1 MADNFFDFLNKMDSQ
16 FEQNSKRQEPEIEE
30 NFDDDD
36 DFNEEVVDNE
46 EEVNDEDFNDNIE
59 EEQEEEREEM
69 NEENDIIEKSL
80 DYAKSVLKV
89 VRENFRGK
97 DQRIMFET
105 LRNTLNMYLNESSP
119 APSVQYIPQTTT
131 QSSMPV
137 QSTNEAV
144 SPMLKGSTMTEEEW
158 NRLDANNI
166 DAADIYNQGKQI
178 PVEQLS
184 PKTSNINES
193 KSRAYSKELPLAVRV
208 NANGKPE
215 VDLSKITS
223 RDMDDMKVLMG
234 LK

>member
-16 FEQNSKRQEPEIEE
+16 FEQNLKRQEPEIIEE
-30 NFDDDD
+30 NFDDD

-46 EEVNDEDFNDNIE
+46 EINDEGFEENNNSE
-59 EEQEEEREEM
+59 EEQEEM

-89 VRENFRGK
+89 VRENFKGK

-131 QSSMPV
+131 QSSMPA

>member
-16 FEQNSKRQEPEIEE
+16 FEQNSKLQEPEIIEE
-30 NFDDDD
+30 NFDDD

-46 EEVNDEDFNDNIE
+46 EINDESFEENNNSE
-59 EEQEEEREEM
+59 EEQEEM
-69 NEENDIIEKSL
+69 NEENDIVEKSL

-89 VRENFRGK
+89 VRENFKGK

-193 KSRAYSKELPLAVRV
+193 KSRTYSKELPLAVRV

>member
-16 FEQNSKRQEPEIEE
+16 FEQNSKRQEPEIIEE
-30 NFDDDD
+30 NFDDD

-46 EEVNDEDFNDNIE
+46 EEADDENFDDNIE
-59 EEQEEEREEM
+59 EEQEEEQEEM

-89 VRENFRGK
+89 VRENFKGK

-119 APSVQYIPQTTT
+119 VPSFSPQATYRAASQVTT
-131 QSSMPV
+131 QP
-137 QSTNEAV
+137 TNETV

-166 DAADIYNQGKQI
+166 DAADIYNQSKQI

-184 PKTSNINES
+184 PRASNIQES
-193 KSRAYSKELPLAVRV
+193 SNRSYSKELPLAVRV

>member
-36 DFNEEVVDNE
+36 DDFNEEVVDNE
-46 EEVNDEDFNDNIE
+46 EINDEGFEENNNSE
-59 EEQEEEREEM
+59 EEQEEM
-69 NEENDIIEKSL
+69 NEENDIVEKSL

-89 VRENFRGK
+89 VRENFKGK

-131 QSSMPV
+131 QSSMPA

>member
-16 FEQNSKRQEPEIEE
+16 FEQNLKRQEPEIIEE
-30 NFDDDD
+30 NFDDD

-46 EEVNDEDFNDNIE
+46 EINDEGFEENNNSE
-59 EEQEEEREEM
+59 EEQEEM

-89 VRENFRGK
+89 VRENFKGK

>member
-16 FEQNSKRQEPEIEE
+16 FEQNLKRQEPEIIEE
-30 NFDDDD
+30 NFDDD

-46 EEVNDEDFNDNIE
+46 EINDEGFEENNNSE
-59 EEQEEEREEM
+59 EEQEEM
-69 NEENDIIEKSL
+69 NEENDIVEKSL

-89 VRENFRGK
+89 VRENFKGK

-131 QSSMPV
+131 QSSMPA

>member
-16 FEQNSKRQEPEIEE
+16 FEQNSRRQEPEIEE
-30 NFDDDD
+30 NFNDDNLDD
-36 DFNEEVVDNE
+36 ENNLDEE
-46 EEVNDEDFNDNIE
+46 FIE
-59 EEQEEEREEM
+59 EETNDESFEENTEEEQEEM

-89 VRENFRGK
+89 VRENFKGK

-119 APSVQYIPQTTT
+119 QPSFQQYVPQAAPQA
-131 QSSMPV
+131 PV
-137 QSTNEAV
+137 QSVNETA

>member
-119 APSVQYIPQTTT
+119 TPSFQQYVPQAAPQA
-131 QSSMPV
+131 
-137 QSTNEAV
+137 TNETA
-144 SPMLKGSTMTEEEW
+144 SPMLRGSTMTEEEW

>member
-36 DFNEEVVDNE
+36 FNEEVVDNE
-46 EEVNDEDFNDNIE
+46 EINDEGFEENNNSE
-59 EEQEEEREEM
+59 EEQEEM

-89 VRENFRGK
+89 VRENFKGK

>member
-16 FEQNSKRQEPEIEE
+16 FEQNSKLQEPEIIEE
-30 NFDDDD
+30 NFDDD

-46 EEVNDEDFNDNIE
+46 EINDEGFEENNNSE
-59 EEQEEEREEM
+59 EEQEEM

-89 VRENFRGK
+89 VRENFKGK

-193 KSRAYSKELPLAVRV
+193 KSRTYSKELPLAVRV

>member
-16 FEQNSKRQEPEIEE
+16 FEQNSKLQEPEIIEE
-30 NFDDDD
+30 NFDDD

-46 EEVNDEDFNDNIE
+46 EINDESFEENNNSE
-59 EEQEEEREEM
+59 EEQEEM

-89 VRENFRGK
+89 VRENFKGK

-105 LRNTLNMYLNESSP
+105 LRNTLNMYLNESSS

-193 KSRAYSKELPLAVRV
+193 KSRTYSKELPLAVRV